1 MTSTEFVYW
10 LQGFLEIADPKKLT
24 KLQIEIIKDHIALVM
39 DKQTP
44 IRISTPQIYSP
55 PTLEPPHLPNPLIT
69 PICEGQNLDPF
80 RYEENQL
87 FCKSTSL
94 DPNIE
99 AKPASKY
106 KRSNGLKC

>member
-1 MTSTEFVYW
+1 MTPTEFVYW

-24 KLQIEIIKDHIALVM
+24 KQQIEIIKDHISLVM

-44 IRISTPQIYSP
+44 NRISTPQIYSP

-87 FCKSTSL
+87 FCKSISL
-94 DPNIE
+94 ENEEEI
-99 AKPASKY
+99 KPRKY
-106 KRSNGLKC
+106 KRSNNEGF